1 MTIPSLFQ
9 QISKKDIDKLADKKL
24 KTILEV
30 FLMKTSETN
39 IGYLR
44 MGSFSIK
51 QTVYIRSKVL
61 HDLTSRK
68 ENENIT
74 IDALAKKIKSVID
87 EVDDEEKLPTLGNVN
102 DIKSILKKYLSNY
115 QKTTQVVYNT
125 LSILGEIVTMFVCS
139 ENIPKNFS
147 FYDFIDQMYFLKW
160 KPKQNLENFN
170 VYTDISLNTE
180 KISYMSAIYD
190 DAKYNNGYYDW
201 LYSSY
206 YSAKKIIEKCGN
218 DGKLYEYYHESSDF
232 VNFIKN
238 NYKQD
243 KNRCFTMMENYQKS
257 IGKKFFS
264 ESNKLSTAD
273 IYLVKKNQTKNI
285 EKLINQK
292 VRILDNNKLLNPRYY
307 LEIVTQLYRAK
318 IMFPV
323 SLKQVK
329 VSNPP
334 FLILN
339 YNSVYLHENKEDDD
353 WFLTEVRYLMQLSK
367 NKTVFERYLN
377 ELIAIE
383 SLTPNNYKLNLTT
396 QYFNFTYKIEKPN
409 KPIKHLNYFIE
420 LLPGSGSVLIKPGR
434 QGGLSETTSQTG
446 EGQITLNV
454 FTEMT
459 NHPSYRTSF
468 SKAYNDLIKNRI
480 NILNEIDD
488 KNSEAKQIMR
498 KVGLLS
504 KDDLIKIIESL
515 KNKTNR
521 SGFLVKYADY
531 LIEKEIPSTLT
542 QSIKNKY
549 KLIKPKK
556 SGDVV
561 ADRDIVQFRNLLINI
576 EFLYFLS
583 ANQSNIKEIVKKKIV
598 MSLHSAASGRGYLL
612 LSSSRM
618 ARGKVY
624 LDNIESAVTLKVGK

>member
-1 MTIPSLFQ
+1 MAIPSLFQ
-9 QISKKDIDKLADKKL
+9 QISKKDIDKLADEKL

-30 FLMKTSETN
+30 FSMKTSENN

-51 QTVYIRSKVL
+51 QRIYIRSKVL

-74 IDALAKKIKSVID
+74 IDFLAKNIKSVI
-87 EVDDEEKLPTLGNVN
+87 DEEKLPTLGNVN
-102 DIKSILKKYLSNY
+102 EIKYILKKYLSNY

-139 ENIPKNFS
+139 KNIPKNFS

-160 KPKQNLENFN
+160 KPKQNLKSFN
-170 VYTDISLNTE
+170 VYTDIFLNTE
-180 KISYMSAIYD
+180 EISYMSAIYD

-201 LYSSY
+201 LYSAY
-206 YSAKKIIEKCGN
+206 YSAKKIIEKCG
-218 DGKLYEYYHESSDF
+218 DGELYEYHHESSDF

-238 NYKQD
+238 NSKQD

-257 IGKKFFS
+257 ISKKFFS

-285 EKLINQK
+285 ETLINQK

-329 VSNPP
+329 DSNTP
-334 FLILN
+334 FSILN

-377 ELIAIE
+377 KLISIE
-383 SLTPNNYKLNLTT
+383 NLTPNNYKLNLTT
-396 QYFNFTYKIEKPN
+396 QYFNFTYNIKKPG
-409 KPIKHLNYFIE
+409 KTIKHLNYFIE
-420 LLPGSGSVLIKPGR
+420 LLPGSGSVLIKPGK
-434 QGGLSETTSQTG
+434 QGGPSETTSQTG
-446 EGQITLNV
+446 EGQVTLNV
-454 FTEMT
+454 FNEMT
-459 NHPSYRTSF
+459 NHPSYRSSF
-468 SKAYNDLIKNRI
+468 NKAYADLIKNRI
-480 NILNEIDD
+480 DILNQIVTE
-488 KNSEAKQIMR
+488 NSEAKQIMR
-498 KVGLLS
+498 KVGLLT
-504 KDDLIKIIESL
+504 KDDYLKIITSL
-515 KNKTNR
+515 KTKENKSR
-521 SGFLVKYADY
+521 FLFKYADF
-531 LIEKEIPSTLT
+531 LIEKKIPKTLT
-542 QSIKNKY
+542 KTIKDKY
-549 KLIKPKK
+549 KLIKSKK
-556 SGDVV
+556 DGDVIS
-561 ADRDIVQFRNLLINI
+561 DRNLDQFRNLLLNL
-576 EFLYFLS
+576 EFLFFIS
-583 ANQSNIKEIVKKKIV
+583 ANQSNIKELIKKKIV
-598 MSLHSAASGRGYLL
+598 MSMHSAASGRGYLL

-618 ARGKVY
+618 SRGKAY
-624 LDNIESAVTLKVGK
+624 LDDIQSAVTLKVGK

>member
-1 MTIPSLFQ
+1 MAIPSLFQ
-9 QISKKDIDKLADKKL
+9 QISKKDIDKLADEKL

-30 FLMKTSETN
+30 FSMKTSENN

-51 QTVYIRSKVL
+51 QRIYIRSKVL

-74 IDALAKKIKSVID
+74 IDLLAKNIKSVI
-87 EVDDEEKLPTLGNVN
+87 DEEKLPTLGNVN
-102 DIKSILKKYLSNY
+102 EIKYILKKYLSNY
-115 QKTTQVVYNT
+115 QKTTKVVYDK

-160 KPKQNLENFN
+160 KPKQNLKSFN
-170 VYTDISLNTE
+170 VYTDIFLNTE
-180 KISYMSAIYD
+180 EISYMSAIYD

-201 LYSSY
+201 LYSAY
-206 YSAKKIIEKCGN
+206 YSAKKIIEKCG
-218 DGKLYEYYHESSDF
+218 DGELYEYHHESSDF

-238 NYKQD
+238 NSKQD

-257 IGKKFFS
+257 ISKKFFS

-285 EKLINQK
+285 ETLINQK
-292 VRILDNNKLLNPRYY
+292 VRILNNNKLLNPRHY

-329 VSNPP
+329 DSNTP
-334 FLILN
+334 FSILN

-377 ELIAIE
+377 KLISIE
-383 SLTPNNYKLNLTT
+383 NLTPNNYKLNLTT
-396 QYFNFTYKIEKPN
+396 QYFNFTYNIEKPG
-409 KPIKHLNYFIE
+409 KTIKHLKYFIE
-420 LLPGSGSVLIKPGR
+420 LLPGSGSVLIKPGQ
-434 QGGLSETTSQTG
+434 QGGPSETTSQTG
-446 EGQITLNV
+446 EGQVTLNV
-454 FTEMT
+454 FNEMS
-459 NHPSYRTSF
+459 NHPSYRSSF
-468 SKAYNDLIKNRI
+468 NKAYADLIKNRI
-480 NILNEIDD
+480 DILNQIVPE
-488 KNSEAKQIMR
+488 NSEAKQIMR
-498 KVGLLS
+498 KVGLLT
-504 KDDLIKIIESL
+504 KDDYLKIITSL
-515 KNKTNR
+515 KTKENKSR
-521 SGFLVKYADY
+521 FLFKYADF
-531 LIEKEIPSTLT
+531 LIEKKIPKTLT
-542 QSIKNKY
+542 KKIKDKY
-549 KLIKPKK
+549 KLIKSKK
-556 SGDVV
+556 DGDVIS
-561 ADRDIVQFRNLLINI
+561 DRNLDQFRNLLLNL
-576 EFLYFLS
+576 EFLFFIS
-583 ANQSNIKEIVKKKIV
+583 ANQSNIKELIKKKIV
-598 MSLHSAASGRGYLL
+598 MSMHSAASGRGYLL

-618 ARGKVY
+618 SRGKAY
-624 LDNIESAVTLKVGK
+624 LDDIQSAVTLKVGK

>member
-1 MTIPSLFQ
+1 MAIPSLFQ
-9 QISKKDIDKLADKKL
+9 QISKKDIDKLADEKL

-30 FLMKTSETN
+30 FSMKTSENN

-51 QTVYIRSKVL
+51 QRIYIRSKVL

-74 IDALAKKIKSVID
+74 IDFLAKNIKSVM
-87 EVDDEEKLPTLGNVN
+87 DEEELPTLGNVN
-102 DIKSILKKYLSNY
+102 EIKYILKKYLSNY
-115 QKTTQVVYNT
+115 QKTTKVVYDK

-160 KPKQNLENFN
+160 KPKQNLKSFN
-170 VYTDISLNTE
+170 VYTDIFLNTE
-180 KISYMSAIYD
+180 EISYMSAIYD

-201 LYSSY
+201 LYSAY
-206 YSAKKIIEKCGN
+206 YSAKKIIEKCG
-218 DGKLYEYYHESSDF
+218 DGELYEYHHESSDF

-238 NYKQD
+238 NSKQD
-243 KNRCFTMMENYQKS
+243 KNRCFTMMENYQNS
-257 IGKKFFS
+257 ISKKFFS

-285 EKLINQK
+285 ETLINQK
-292 VRILDNNKLLNPRYY
+292 VRILNNNKLLNPRHY

-329 VSNPP
+329 DSNTP
-334 FLILN
+334 FSILN

-377 ELIAIE
+377 KLISIE
-383 SLTPNNYKLNLTT
+383 NLTPNNYKLNLTT
-396 QYFNFTYKIEKPN
+396 QYFNFTYNIEKPG
-409 KPIKHLNYFIE
+409 KTIKHLKYFIE
-420 LLPGSGSVLIKPGR
+420 LLPGSGSVLIKPGQ
-434 QGGLSETTSQTG
+434 QGGPSETTSQTG
-446 EGQITLNV
+446 EGQVTLNV
-454 FTEMT
+454 FNEMS
-459 NHPSYRTSF
+459 NHPSYRSSF
-468 SKAYNDLIKNRI
+468 NKAYADLIKNRI
-480 NILNEIDD
+480 DILNEIVPE
-488 KNSEAKQIMR
+488 NSEAKQIMR
-498 KVGLLS
+498 KVGLLT
-504 KDDLIKIIESL
+504 KDDYLKIITSL
-515 KNKTNR
+515 KTKENKSR
-521 SGFLVKYADY
+521 FLFKYADF
-531 LIEKEIPSTLT
+531 LIEKEIPKTLT
-542 QSIKNKY
+542 KKIKDKY

-556 SGDVV
+556 DGDVIS
-561 ADRDIVQFRNLLINI
+561 DRNLDQFRNLLLNL
-576 EFLYFLS
+576 EFLFFIS
-583 ANQSNIKEIVKKKIV
+583 ANQSNIKELIKKKIV
-598 MSLHSAASGRGYLL
+598 MSMHSAASGRGYLL

-618 ARGKVY
+618 SRGKAY
-624 LDNIESAVTLKVGK
+624 LDDIQSAVTLKVGK

>member
-1 MTIPSLFQ
+1 MAIPSLFQ
-9 QISKKDIDKLADKKL
+9 QISKKDIDKLADEKL

-30 FLMKTSETN
+30 FSMKTSENN

-51 QTVYIRSKVL
+51 QRIYIRSKVL

-74 IDALAKKIKSVID
+74 IDFLAKNIKSVI
-87 EVDDEEKLPTLGNVN
+87 DEEKLPTLGNVN
-102 DIKSILKKYLSNY
+102 EIKYILKKYLSNY

-139 ENIPKNFS
+139 KNIPKNFS

-160 KPKQNLENFN
+160 KPKQNLKSFN
-170 VYTDISLNTE
+170 VYTDIFLNTE
-180 KISYMSAIYD
+180 EISYMSAIYD

-201 LYSSY
+201 LYSAY
-206 YSAKKIIEKCGN
+206 YSAKKIIEKCG
-218 DGKLYEYYHESSDF
+218 DGELYEYHHESSDF

-238 NYKQD
+238 NSKQD

-257 IGKKFFS
+257 ISKKFFS

-285 EKLINQK
+285 ETLINQK

-329 VSNPP
+329 DSNIP
-334 FLILN
+334 FSILN
-339 YNSVYLHENKEDDD
+339 YNSVYLHKNKEDDD

-377 ELIAIE
+377 KLISIE
-383 SLTPNNYKLNLTT
+383 NLTPNNYKLNLTT
-396 QYFNFTYKIEKPN
+396 QYFNFTYNIEKPG
-409 KPIKHLNYFIE
+409 KTIKHLKYFIE
-420 LLPGSGSVLIKPGR
+420 LLPGSGSVLIKPGK
-434 QGGLSETTSQTG
+434 QGGPSETTSQTG
-446 EGQITLNV
+446 EGQVTLNV
-454 FTEMT
+454 FNEMT
-459 NHPSYRTSF
+459 NHPSYRSSF
-468 SKAYNDLIKNRI
+468 NKAYADLIKNRI
-480 NILNEIDD
+480 DILNQIVTE
-488 KNSEAKQIMR
+488 NSEAKQIMR
-498 KVGLLS
+498 KVGLLT
-504 KDDLIKIIESL
+504 KDDYLKIITSL
-515 KNKTNR
+515 KTKENKSR
-521 SGFLVKYADY
+521 FLFKYADF
-531 LIEKEIPSTLT
+531 LIEKKIPKTLT
-542 QSIKNKY
+542 KTIKDKY
-549 KLIKPKK
+549 KLIKSKK
-556 SGDVV
+556 DGDVIS
-561 ADRDIVQFRNLLINI
+561 DRNLDQFRNLLLNL
-576 EFLYFLS
+576 EFLFFIS
-583 ANQSNIKEIVKKKIV
+583 ANQSNIKELIKKKIV
-598 MSLHSAASGRGYLL
+598 MSMHSAASGRGYLL

-618 ARGKVY
+618 SRGKAY
-624 LDNIESAVTLKVGK
+624 LDDIQSAVTLKVGK